1 MKIGNREWGVGN
13 REEKKRSIHK
23 DNNKIL
29 PRTTRTFTNKR
40 ECQSNSSCAFVW
52 FVVGFLFFQLFLISC
67 QTQAAAERRLAPPK
81 SVKDFRL
88 DDIDR
93 YVSEDP
99 ARAIHLL
106 EVYEILYGP
115 GSVYPDGTDSEVRER
130 LDNSRE
136 AAIAGLKSAQ
146 EKAIQEKRWTDA
158 ASLARSL
165 SRLEVDVPSTGEEP
179 ELVLEYAK
187 EQLAAGNKLP
197 AFLAAVQAHALKP
210 LSFDDALLFLEKA
223 AEDRQ
228 RRTAAF
234 FMEILA
240 NDDAERSLGIS
251 QELIAYAQG
260 RDTVADMIKGVATV
274 LVDRGIRV
282 QQGMGVPD
290 RVLGS
295 AFFVDSSGYLIT
307 NYHVIS
313 SEVDPTYQG
322 YSRLYI
328 RMGDSASARVPA
340 RVIGWDT
347 AMDLALIKTELTPEY
362 VFSVVDWVM
371 PGVGE
376 TVYAIGSPVGLE
388 KTVTQGIVSALGR
401 RFLQIGDVI
410 QIDASV
416 NAGNSGG
423 PVVDMSGRLVG
434 IVFAGIEEYQGL
446 NFAVPAEKL
455 AAALPAMI
463 AGGKA
468 ERPWLGLSLSEGPDG
483 AEIIYVSPSTPAAE
497 QQIKEGSVIRR
508 VNGET
513 VSAAQG
519 SLIPVL
525 QNRLF
530 PLRPGELVSLEVA
543 DPGGIVK
550 NYVLALAP
558 RPVVP
563 MADAAGKDSRERLT
577 APLFGIVLTT
587 QTSTGSGF
595 FSSYLVKKVI
605 RGSVA
610 DEAGLSENDPV
621 SIRNFR
627 VFEKDGYALLDINVK
642 KRRTGYIETSM
653 RLPALLDTPD
663 TL

>member
-1 MKIGNREWGVGN
+1 MAMRIGNREWGVGS
-13 REEKKRSIHK
+13 REEEENKKDSTSLLIP
-23 DNNKIL
+23 L
-29 PRTTRTFTNKR
+29 
-40 ECQSNSSCAFVW
+40 SSSVLLQAVRRKANLLSVFS
-52 FVVGFLFFQLFLISC
+52 VVNFIFLFSFLTSC
-67 QTQAAAERRLAPPK
+67 QTQASAERKLAPPK
-81 SVKDFRL
+81 SIKDFRL

-93 YVSEDP
+93 YVRDDP
-99 ARAIHLL
+99 AMAIHLL

-115 GSVYPDGTDSEVRER
+115 DSVYPDGTDLEVRNR
-130 LDNSRE
+130 LAKSRE
-136 AAIAGLKSAQ
+136 AAIEGLKSAQ
-146 EKAIQEKRWTDA
+146 ERAIGEKRWADA

-165 SRLEVDVPSTGEEP
+165 SRLEIDVTNTGEEP
-179 ELVLEYAK
+179 ELILEYAR
-187 EQLAAGNKLP
+187 EQLSEGNKLP
-197 AFLAAVQAHALKP
+197 AFLAAVRTHNLKP

-223 AEDRQ
+223 VEDKQ

-240 NDDAERSLGIS
+240 NDDPERSR
-251 QELIAYAQG
+251 LIPEGLTAYAQG
-260 RDTVADMIKGVATV
+260 RDTIADMIKGVATV
-274 LVDRGIRV
+274 WVDRGIRV

-295 AFFVDSSGYLIT
+295 AFFVDLSGLLIT

-328 RMGDSASARVPA
+328 RMGDSASVRIPA
-340 RVIGWDT
+340 RVVGWDR
-347 AMDLALIKTELTPEY
+347 AMDLALIKAELTPEY

-371 PGVGE
+371 PSVGE

-401 RFLQIGDVI
+401 RFVQIGDVI

-416 NAGNSGG
+416 NSGNSGG
-423 PVVDMSGRLVG
+423 PVVDTSGRLVG
-434 IVFAGIEEYQGL
+434 IVFAGIEQYQGL
-446 NFAVPAEKL
+446 NFAVPAERL

-468 ERPWLGLSLSEGPDG
+468 ERPWLGLSLSESTEG
-483 AEIIYVSPSTPAAE
+483 AEIIYVAPSTPAAE
-497 QQIKEGSVIRR
+497 QQIKEGSIIRR
-508 VNGET
+508 INGET

-519 SLIPVL
+519 ALIPAL
-525 QNRLF
+525 QDKLF
-530 PLRPGELVSLEVA
+530 PLHPGELVSLEVA
-543 DPGGIVK
+543 DAAGIVK
-550 NYVLALAP
+550 NYVLALVP

-563 MADAAGKDSRERLT
+563 MADAAGKDSKERLT

-587 QTSTGSGF
+587 QTQTGSGF

-605 RGSVA
+605 RGSIA

-642 KRRTGYIETSM
+642 KRRMGYIETSM

>member
-1 MKIGNREWGVGN
+1 MNRKEY
-13 REEKKRSIHK
+13 
-23 DNNKIL
+23 NKIL
-29 PRTTRTFTNKR
+29 PRTTRTITNKR
-40 ECQSNSSCAFVW
+40 EFQIKSSCWFVW
-52 FVVGFLFFQLFLISC
+52 FVVDILFIPFFLISC
-67 QTQAAAERRLAPPK
+67 QTQAVAERRLAPPK

-93 YVSEDP
+93 YVEEDP

-115 GSVYPDGTDSEVRER
+115 DSVYPDGSNPDVRKR
-130 LDNSRE
+130 LANSRE
-136 AAIAGLKSAQ
+136 EAIAALKSSQ
-146 EKAIQEKRWTDA
+146 IKAVQEKRWADA

-165 SRLEVDVPSTGEEP
+165 SRLEIGVTSTGEEP

-187 EQLAAGNKLP
+187 EQLSEGNKLP
-197 AFLAAVQAHALKP
+197 AFLAAVRAHSLKP
-210 LSFDDALLFLEKA
+210 LSFDDALPFLEKA
-223 AEDRQ
+223 VKDRQ

-234 FMEILA
+234 FMEIIE
-240 NDDAERSLGIS
+240 NDDSGKSLAIP
-251 QELIAYAQG
+251 QELRAYAQG
-260 RDTVADMIKGVATV
+260 RDTIADMVKGVATV
-274 LVDRGIRV
+274 WVDRGIRV
-282 QQGMGVPD
+282 QQGRGVPD

-295 AFFVDSSGYLIT
+295 AFFVDSSGFLIT

-313 SEVDPTYQG
+313 SEVDPAYQG

-328 RMGDSASARVPA
+328 RMGDSASVRIPA
-340 RVIGWDT
+340 RVVGWDR

-371 PGVGE
+371 PNVGE

-401 RFLQIGDVI
+401 RFVQIGDVI
-410 QIDASV
+410 QIDAAV
-416 NAGNSGG
+416 NSGNSGG

-434 IVFAGIEEYQGL
+434 IVFAGIEQFQGL
-446 NFAVPAEKL
+446 NFAVPAERL

-468 ERPWLGLSLSEGPDG
+468 ERPWLGLSLSESPEG
-483 AEIIYVSPSTPAAE
+483 AEIVYVAPSTPAAE
-497 QQIKEGSVIRR
+497 QQIKEGSLIKSI
-508 VNGET
+508 NGET
-513 VSAAQG
+513 VNAAQG
-519 SLIPVL
+519 ALIPAL
-525 QNRLF
+525 QDKLF
-530 PLRPGELVSLEVA
+530 PLRPGELVSLEIA
-543 DPGGIVK
+543 DPEGSAK
-550 NYVLALAP
+550 NHVLVLVP
-558 RPVVP
+558 RPVIP
-563 MADAAGKDSRERLT
+563 MADAAGKDSKERLT
-577 APLFGIVLTT
+577 APLFGIILTT
-587 QTSTGSGF
+587 QTQTGSGF

-605 RGSVA
+605 RGSIA

-642 KRRTGYIETSM
+642 KRRMGYIETSM